1 MTALITSHND
11 KSIQGQAIAL
21 WPSSACLLA
30 SVIGTTSSAMRF
42 SFSGQHRYQPTFN
55 ELGSKRDEQRNSRR
69 ASTFSTEK
77 LGSLGV
83 LLT

>member
-11 KSIQGQAIAL
+11 KSIQEQAIAL
-21 WPSSACLLA
+21 WSSSACLLA
-30 SVIGTTSSAMRF
+30 SVSGAASNPMRF

-55 ELGSKRDEQRNSRR
+55 ELGSNRDEQRNSRR
-69 ASTFSTEK
+69 ATTISTEK

>member
-30 SVIGTTSSAMRF
+30 SVIGAASDAMRA
-42 SFSGQHRYQPTFN
+42 SLGSQHRYQPTLN

-69 ASTFSTEK
+69 ATTISTEK